1 LTQFL
6 IHIAQ
11 VSYLLLVTSL
21 LRFKLT
27 DSFNEGLAVFL
38 VSAQD
43 FFKFLLLACLFLLVA
58 VDIRDLCAQVL
69 AIGVEALVFEH

>member
-1 LTQFL
+1 M
-6 IHIAQ
+6 
-11 VSYLLLVTSL
+11 
-21 LRFKLT
+21 
-27 DSFNEGLAVFL
+27 FL